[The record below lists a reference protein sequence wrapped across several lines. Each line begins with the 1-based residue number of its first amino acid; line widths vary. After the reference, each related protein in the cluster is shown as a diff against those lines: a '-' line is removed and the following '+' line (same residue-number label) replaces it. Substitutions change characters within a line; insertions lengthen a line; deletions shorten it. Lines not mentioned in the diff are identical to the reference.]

1 MFERHATPDAGTSS
15 LPVANDSLPV
25 ANDSLPVANDSLPV
39 ANDSL
44 PVANGETGSEP
55 ARCCGMM
62 RCCGGARWF
71 VGIALAAALVGLL
84 AAMFLLGRAS
94 GISGNAGEV
103 SSSDP
108 FSLAT
113 IDATAAVSSDQFSM
127 ATGLVTGEAEGLFV
141 LDHNSGLLQC
151 SVIYPR
157 IGQFAASFTAN
168 VADALATRG
177 KVGKYMMVTGI
188 ADFRQASN
196 NPIGSSVVYVL
207 DSATGNYA
215 CYAIPFNRA
224 LMNANQ
230 PQSGALRL
238 IAVGS
243 ASPIIDRDRR

>member
-1 MFERHATPDAGTSS
+1 MFDRHVTPDPGTSS
-15 LPVANDSLPV
+15 LPVASD
-25 ANDSLPVANDSLPV
+25 
-39 ANDSL
+39 
-44 PVANGETGSEP
+44 ETGSEP
-55 ARCCGMM
+55 TRCCGLM
-62 RCCGGARWF
+62 RCRDGARWLF
-71 VGIALAAALVGLL
+71 GIALAAALIGLL
-84 AAMFLLGRAS
+84 AATFLVGRLS
-94 GISGNAGEV
+94 GGSHDGPSSEV
-103 SSSDP
+103 PSDP

-157 IGQFAASFTAN
+157 IGQFAANFTAN

-207 DSATGNYA
+207 DSTTGNFA

>member
-1 MFERHATPDAGTSS
+1 MSERHATPDAGTAP
-15 LPVANDSLPV
+15 LPLASDES
-25 ANDSLPVANDSLPV
+25 
-39 ANDSL
+39 
-44 PVANGETGSEP
+44 GTEP
-55 ARCCGMM
+55 TRCCGFM
-62 RCCGGARWF
+62 RCCGGMKWF
-71 VGIALAAALVGLL
+71 LGIVLAAVAVCLLV
-84 AAMFLLGRAS
+84 ATFFLGRVS
-94 GISGNAGEV
+94 GSSRDV
-103 SSSDP
+103 PSSDP
-108 FSLAT
+108 FSLGT

-157 IGQFAASFTAN
+157 IGQFAANFTAN

-207 DSATGNYA
+207 DSTTGNYA

-224 LMNANQ
+224 VMNANQ